1 MLAWFAALA
10 ATLAVCILL
19 GRHNRARVVREWDMS
34 IGRRRLEDIEALERR
49 CRLDRM
55 MADDSWEMAWEA
67 MTREQNPEVLRLLD
81 LACQVLESASADRL
95 VRLRGVRVC
104 ARMAAALAP
113 PPPLVPR
120 DFRLPEIRTVAGA
133 ARLVHA
139 VVISS
144 MARFVLKARVIAFG
158 FSLSVRAMRRAKRD
172 ESVRDALVRFDA
184 AKADWKTLDV
194 EHVEMVRMLIVSLAA
209 TRRAESLAR

>member
-1 MLAWFAALA
+1 MFAWVAAVA
-10 ATLAVCILL
+10 ATVLVCALL
-19 GRHNRARVVREWDMS
+19 GRYNRARVVREWDMS
-34 IGRRRLEDIEALERR
+34 LGPRRLEDIEALERR

-55 MADDSWEMAWEA
+55 MADDSWEMAWQALED
-67 MTREQNPEVLRLLD
+67 EQQPEVLRLLD
-81 LACQVLESASADRL
+81 LASQVLESASADRL

-113 PPPLVPR
+113 APPLVPR
-120 DFRLPEIRTVAGA
+120 DFRLPEIRTLAGA
-133 ARLVHA
+133 ARLVHTF
-139 VVISS
+139 VVSS
-144 MARFVLKARVIAFG
+144 VARFVLKARVIAFG
-158 FSLSVRAMRRAKRD
+158 FGLSLRAMRRAGRE

-194 EHVEMVRMLIVSLAA
+194 EHVEMVRVLIVSLAA